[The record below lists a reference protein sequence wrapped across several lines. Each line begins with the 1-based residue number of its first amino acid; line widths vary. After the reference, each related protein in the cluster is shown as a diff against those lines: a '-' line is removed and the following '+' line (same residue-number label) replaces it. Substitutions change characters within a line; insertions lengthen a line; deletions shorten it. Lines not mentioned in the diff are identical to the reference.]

1 MHGAVTR
8 LTHGFWLRIALALC
22 ALGTAISV
30 RAQAPYITKQPSSQN
45 LDIGGTAIFTVEVD
59 RDSENIRYQWRLN
72 GGNIPAAIFP
82 SLIVSN
88 AQPANAGIYT
98 VVVFNDA
105 GAESSDPAELR
116 FNGPPFLNFT
126 DAFADAPVLTNPSGL
141 GQGDN
146 FRATAETGEPQHNG
160 RPPRKTVWATWL
172 APTAGP
178 GIVTFR
184 AAGTFDTMLA
194 VYTGSLSTGLTKVRS
209 DDDSGGFLGSQVS
222 FRTQP
227 QTLYRIVIDG
237 FAGAEGRFLFE
248 WKFEPT
254 AETFPIFAMEPFDQT
269 VGPGAD
275 VTFSVAGAT
284 ENSWQ
289 WFFNGKLITGQI
301 QPTLI
306 IKNVGP
312 NEVGDYFCRAFNG
325 QRFRD
330 SRSARLQIALD
341 EKGDVDPYSLT
352 TEKLFDAR
360 LRLNDFAGLDEKSKG
375 AAKTISHGF
384 SGTQIFSTAGA
395 TKEPDE
401 PNHCGVA
408 GGASE
413 WFAVQA
419 DTNGTMYID
428 TDGSS
433 FDTVLAVYT
442 GPGDDFS
449 TLVSVACDNNSG
461 LDGKDSRVSFPATK
475 GTIYWIA
482 VDGVNNPSNGQAASG
497 SVSLHFR
504 LVLPLS
510 LSSMAYTNAAGG
522 RMTFK
527 VSGTPNLPVTVEV
540 STNVNSAVWTPLI
553 TNSAASGTFNYTNN
567 GVGGLVRR
575 FYRAFNKF

>member
-1 MHGAVTR
+1 VTQ
-8 LTHGFWLRIALALC
+8 LTCGFWIRIALALC
-22 ALGTAISV
+22 ALGTAISAH
-30 RAQAPYITKQPSSQN
+30 AQAPTITKQPSSQN
-45 LDIGGTAIFTVEVD
+45 LEIGGVATFSVEVD
-59 RDSENIRYQWRLN
+59 RDSENVRYQWRLN
-72 GGNIPAAIFP
+72 GGNIPAGIFP
-82 SLIVSN
+82 SLVVSN
-88 AQPANAGIYT
+88 AQPTNAGFYT
-98 VVVFNDA
+98 VVVYNDA
-105 GAESSDPAELR
+105 GAETSDPAELR
-116 FNGPPFLNFT
+116 FNGPAFLNFS
-126 DAFADAPVLTNPSGL
+126 DSFADAPVITNPSGL

-146 FRATAETGEPQHNG
+146 FRATPETGEPQHNG

-172 APTAGP
+172 APPAAP

-184 AAGTFDTMLA
+184 AVGTFDTILA
-194 VYTGSLSTGLTKVRS
+194 VYTGNLSTGLTKVRS
-209 DDDSGGFLGSQVS
+209 DDDSGGFLSSQVS

-237 FAGAEGRFLFE
+237 FGGAEGRFLFD

-254 AETFPIFAMEPFDQT
+254 VELLPIFDLEPIDQT
-269 VGPGAD
+269 VGTGTD
-275 VTFSVAGAT
+275 VTFSVAGST
-284 ENSWQ
+284 EYSWQ
-289 WFFNGKLITGQI
+289 WFFNSKLISGETK
-301 QPTLI
+301 PTLI
-306 IKNVGP
+306 VKDVGP
-312 NEVGDYFCRAFNG
+312 NEVGEYFCRAFSG

-341 EKGDVDPYSLT
+341 EFGKVDPSSFT

-360 LRLNDFAGLDEKSKG
+360 LRLNDFAALAGKSKG

-395 TKEPDE
+395 TKEPGE

-433 FDTVLAVYT
+433 FDTVLAVYK

-461 LDGKDSRVSFPATK
+461 LDGKDSRVAFPATQ

-482 VDGVNNPSNGQAASG
+482 VDGVNNPSTGVPAKG

-504 LVLPLS
+504 LVLPLR
-510 LSSMAYTNAAGG
+510 LSSMAYTNGSGG

-527 VSGTPNLPVTVEV
+527 VSGTPNLPATVEV
-540 STNVNSAVWTPLI
+540 STNVNAALWTPLT

-567 GVGGLVRR
+567 GVGGTVRR
-575 FYRAFNKF
+575 FYRAVNKF